1 MTSSYTS
8 RIRLEKQADGEN
20 PNSWGLILNQ
30 NVIDLVD
37 EAIAGYQTVS
47 VSSATVSLTNN
58 NGSSDQSRNFGL
70 KLEGALTADVTVG
83 IPSQEK
89 IYFVFNNTTGSNDV
103 LFKTAGGT
111 AVTATSQ
118 GQGMMIACDGTN
130 INKFEG
136 GFDSGT
142 KMLFQQT
149 AAPSG
154 WTKDTTNYNNHALRV
169 VTGTASNGG
178 SVNFTSAFSS
188 QTPAG
193 SISNSVSGSTASHT
207 LTTAQLPAHRH
218 FAFHNSNV
226 SGGTQ
231 SSLDD
236 STTAAR
242 GSGFAGGSFDEKYS
256 IGKTSSNANVGR
268 TSETGSGQG
277 HTHGAGT
284 LAVSS
289 TFSGNAIDLSVKY
302 VDIIICTKD

>member
-1 MTSSYTS
+1 MASSYTS

-20 PNSWGLILNQ
+20 PNSWGLIMNQ

-89 IYFVFNNTTGSNDV
+89 IYFVFNNTTGDNDV
-103 LFKTAGGT
+103 LFKTVGGA

-169 VTGTASNGG
+169 VTGTASSGG
-178 SVNFTSAFSS
+178 SVDFTSAFESK
-188 QTPAG
+188 TPAG

-207 LTTAQLPAHRH
+207 LSISEIPSHQHFIVNNRNVANRSDDDPTTTNYLDRGAQGNPE
-218 FAFHNSNV
+218 
-226 SGGTQ
+226 G
-231 SSLDD
+231 
-236 STTAAR
+236 
-242 GSGFAGGSFDEKYS
+242 DEKYLLRFHS
-256 IGKTSSNANVGR
+256 TVADRGLTSP
-268 TSETGSGQG
+268 TGSGGG
-277 HTHGAGT
+277 HSHGAGT

>member
-1 MTSSYTS
+1 MASSYTS

-20 PNSWGLILNQ
+20 PNSWGLIMNQ

-89 IYFVFNNTTGSNDV
+89 IYFVFNNTTGNNDV
-103 LFKTAGGT
+103 LFKTVGGT

-118 GQGMMIACDGTN
+118 GQGMMMACDGTN

-149 AAPSG
+149 TAPSG

-169 VTGTASNGG
+169 VTGTVGNGG
-178 SVNFTSAFSS
+178 SVDFSTAFAS
-188 QTPAG
+188 QSVSG
-193 SISNSVSGSTASHT
+193 SISNTVSGSTAGHT
-207 LTTAQLPAHRH
+207 LTISEMPS
-218 FAFHNSNV
+218 HNHTGVVQQREDFNPTTGST
-226 SGGTQ
+226 TQ
-231 SSLDD
+231 SPL
-236 STTAAR
+236 
-242 GSGFAGGSFDEKYS
+242 GFGDTRGGSRASASPLTID
-256 IGKTSSNANVGR
+256 N
-268 TSETGSGQG
+268 TGGGGAHS
-277 HTHGAGT
+277 HDAGT

>member
-1 MTSSYTS
+1 MASSYTS

-20 PNSWGLILNQ
+20 PNSWGLIMNQ

-89 IYFVFNNTTGSNDV
+89 IYFVFNNTTGNNDV
-103 LFKTAGGT
+103 LFKTVGGT

-118 GQGMMIACDGTN
+118 GQGMMMACDGTN

-149 AAPSG
+149 TAPSG

-169 VTGTASNGG
+169 VTGTVGNGG
-178 SVNFTSAFSS
+178 SVDFSTAFAS
-188 QTPAG
+188 QSVSG
-193 SISNSVSGSTASHT
+193 SISNTVSGSTAGHT
-207 LTTAQLPAHRH
+207 LTIAEMPS
-218 FAFHNSNV
+218 HNHTGVVQQREDFNPTTGST
-226 SGGTQ
+226 TQ
-231 SSLDD
+231 SPL
-236 STTAAR
+236 
-242 GSGFAGGSFDEKYS
+242 GFGDTRGGSRASASPLTID
-256 IGKTSSNANVGR
+256 N
-268 TSETGSGQG
+268 TGGGGS
-277 HTHGAGT
+277 HSHDAGS

>member
-1 MTSSYTS
+1 MASSYTS

-20 PNSWGLILNQ
+20 PNSWGLIMNQ

-37 EAIAGYQTVS
+37 EAIAGYETVS

-89 IYFVFNNTTGSNDV
+89 IYFVFNNTTGNNDV
-103 LFKTAGGT
+103 LFKTVGGA

-178 SVNFTSAFSS
+178 SLDFTTAFTS
-188 QTPAG
+188 QGVTG
-193 SISNSVSGSTASHT
+193 SISNSITGNVGNTT
-207 LTTAQLPAHRH
+207 LTVAQIPAHTH
-218 FAFHNSNV
+218 YNDF
-226 SGGTQ
+226 SGGFN
-231 SSLDD
+231 
-236 STTAAR
+236 
-242 GSGFAGGSFDEKYS
+242 G
-256 IGKTSSNANVGR
+256 V
-268 TSETGSGQG
+268 TGSGGSPGYISSTQG
-277 HTHGAGT
+277 GLTGSTGGGQAHNHSVGS

-289 TFSGNAIDLSVKY
+289 TFSGNNMNLAVKY
-302 VDIIICTKD
+302 VDVIVATKD